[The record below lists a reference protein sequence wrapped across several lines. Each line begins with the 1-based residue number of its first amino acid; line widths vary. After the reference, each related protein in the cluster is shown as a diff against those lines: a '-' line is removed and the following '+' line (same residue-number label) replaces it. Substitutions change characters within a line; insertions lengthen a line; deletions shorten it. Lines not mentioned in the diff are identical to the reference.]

1 MRGSLKKIAVFA
13 NFLFVFAKQSPEIF
27 ANNFAK
33 IKCLADFLENETY
46 LGTRGP
52 LSVIFYVST

>member
-1 MRGSLKKIAVFA
+1 MRGSLKKFSVFA
-13 NFLFVFAKQSPEIF
+13 IFFIFFAKQSQEIF

-52 LSVIFYVST
+52 LSVIFS